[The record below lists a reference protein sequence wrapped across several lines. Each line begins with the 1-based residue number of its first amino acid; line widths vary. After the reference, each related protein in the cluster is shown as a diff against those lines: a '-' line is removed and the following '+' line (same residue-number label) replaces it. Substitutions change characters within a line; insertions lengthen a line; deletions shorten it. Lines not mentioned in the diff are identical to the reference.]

1 VNRGYSDP
9 RIPPLSWS
17 TSSRAFSQASSAL
30 SSACWRS
37 LGLLAWMAAAR
48 WFMNVPSSSTSCSGS
63 NCAKSRDLRSILSLA
78 NGIACC
84 FLYRRR
90 DSSASPK
97 SLANGCILPLAE
109 GIVCA
114 LWHKKKRSNF
124 LELRACELRR
134 IPLLRHWV
142 NREQEGLEPRRGIST
157 LPCPLL
163 LRTHDHDR
171 AVSVVD
177 HGGGDAS
184 HQCSSHPAQAPAS
197 HDYEPST

>member
-1 VNRGYSDP
+1 MSSCGRSELRIFAVLTSENSDKAKLIHKAHSPGPMGYPSGNHSTFGGYYRFLMYIGP
-9 RIPPLSWS
+9 RTFDVL
-17 TSSRAFSQASSAL
+17 
-30 SSACWRS
+30 
-37 LGLLAWMAAAR
+37 
-48 WFMNVPSSSTSCSGS
+48 
-63 NCAKSRDLRSILSLA
+63 
-78 NGIACC
+78 
-84 FLYRRR
+84 
-90 DSSASPK
+90 
-97 SLANGCILPLAE
+97 
-109 GIVCA
+109 
-114 LWHKKKRSNF
+114 HKKICCIDRGEANRTGVIQDPAS
-124 LELRACELRR
+124 EVRR
-134 IPLLRHWV
+134 ILLLRHWV